1 MPKKTPLALVLAV
14 VGFAL
19 ALAAPALAQ
28 QQPNLILFVADGLRA
43 SSVTPQNSPTFARLR
58 AFGVDFVNSHALFP
72 TFTTANASAIA
83 TGHYL
88 GDTGDFGNSI
98 YTGFPVVNAN
108 GIFTPFIQSNA
119 VLAELNQHYAGNFLN
134 ERSLIAAARAAGYQ
148 TAVLG
153 KTGAVGIFDV
163 TELNGKTTIFFD
175 DGTGRRDGIELTSD
189 LVDALN
195 RLGLPLQTP
204 ERVARGAQVTE
215 TNAIQQNYLRDVTT
229 KVLLPRFKETGK
241 PFILVYWSLDPDGT
255 QHAQTD
261 SIDKLVPGING
272 PTSLAAV
279 RNADEN
285 LGAILAKLKELGL
298 DSTTN
303 VLVTADHGFTTI
315 SKESATSTAA
325 KFTYPSIPAGQLP
338 PGFVA
343 IDLAEALSLPLHEP
357 FAAGPRVD
365 YKEGKH
371 PRRANGFI
379 GNNPAKPD
387 VVIAANGGADLIYL
401 PQANAKEFAPR
412 VVNALLAQD
421 YVSGIFVNPDLGAIA
436 GTLPLNAVGLKGS
449 ALTPTPSI
457 VVSFRSFGT
466 GCAKP
471 VSCTAAIA
479 DTLLRQG
486 QGMHGTLSR
495 ADTKIFLAAIGPAFK
510 RSYRSLVPVSNADI
524 APTLARVMGL
534 ELPSKGGLRG
544 RVISE
549 ALSGGKSVRATRKS
563 IVSAPGDGGLR
574 TVLNLQYVGDT
585 PYFDAGGFIGRT
597 VGLKPPSKREID
609 AAMPRQQTTAR

>member
-1 MPKKTPLALVLAV
+1 MPKKTPFALSLTV
-14 VGFAL
+14 VGFAF

-28 QQPNLILFVADGLRA
+28 QQSNLILFVADGLRA
-43 SSVTPQNSPTFARLR
+43 SVVTPQNSPAFARVR

-98 YTGFPVVNAN
+98 YTGFPVVIAN
-108 GIFTPFIQSNA
+108 GIFTPFIQSNRI
-119 VLAELNQHYAGNFLN
+119 LAELNQHFAGNFLN
-134 ERSLIAAARAAGYQ
+134 ERSLLAAARAAGYQ

-153 KTGAVGIFDV
+153 KTGAVGVFDI
-163 TELNGKTTIFFD
+163 TELDGKTTIFFD

-189 LVDALN
+189 LLDALK
-195 RLGLPLQTP
+195 RAGLPLQTP
-204 ERVARGAQVTE
+204 ERLARGAQVTE
-215 TNAIQQNYLRDVTT
+215 ANTVQQNYLRDVVT
-229 KVLLPRFKETGK
+229 KVLLPRFKQTGK
-241 PFILVYWSLDPDGT
+241 PFLLVYWSLDPDGT

-285 LGAILAKLKELGL
+285 LGAILATLKELGL
-298 DSTTN
+298 ESTTN
-303 VLVTADHGFTTI
+303 VFVTADHGFTVI
-315 SKESATSTAA
+315 SKESATSAAA
-325 KFTYPSIPAGQLP
+325 KFNYPEVPAGQLP
-338 PGFVA
+338 PGFLA
-343 IDLAEALSLPLHEP
+343 IDLAEALGLPLFEP
-357 FAAGPRVD
+357 FAKGPRVE
-365 YKEGKH
+365 YKDGKY
-371 PRRANGFI
+371 PRRANGHI
-379 GNNPAKPD
+379 GNDPEKPD

-401 PQANAKEFAPR
+401 PQGNARELAPR
-412 VVNALLAQD
+412 VVKALLAQD
-421 YVSGIFVNPDLGAIA
+421 YVSGIFVDSALGNIA
-436 GTLPLNAVGLKGS
+436 GTLPLNTIGLKGA

-479 DTLLRQG
+479 DTGLRQG

-495 ADTKIFLAAIGPAFK
+495 ADTEIFMAAIGPAFK
-510 RSYRSLVPVSNADI
+510 RGYRSSAPVSNADI

-549 ALSGGKSVRATRKS
+549 ALPGGKSVRVTRKS
-563 IVSAPGDGGLR
+563 IVSTPGEGGLR

-585 PYFDAGGFIGRT
+585 PYFNAGGFVGRT
-597 VGLKPPSKREID
+597 VGLQPPTKRELD
-609 AAMPRQQTTAR
+609 AAAPRQQTMAR